1 MMAGAQ
7 RLDHKGWLSDPF
19 RRQLLGLEIFEQG
32 GSQGGKGTNPYSPA
46 WTETHPRQ
54 GTRW

>member
-7 RLDHKGWLSDPF
+7 RLDHKGWLSDPV